1 MIGTY
6 IHVCLCAHSC
16 DFEMWFFFSCC
27 VQSFMYFGIGYSSP
41 TLASAMT
48 DLTPAFTFI
57 LAILSRLVS
66 YIFYIL
72 EKLLDVKEYS
82 HQ

>member
-1 MIGTY
+1 
-6 IHVCLCAHSC
+6 
-16 DFEMWFFFSCC
+16 
-27 VQSFMYFGIGYSSP
+27 MYFGIGYSSP

-57 LAILSRLVS
+57 LAILSWLVS

>member
-1 MIGTY
+1 MCAY
-6 IHVCLCAHSC
+6 VRIHVTLKCG
-16 DFEMWFFFSCC
+16 FFFSCC
-27 VQSFMYFGIGYSSP
+27 VQSFMYFGMGYSSL

-72 EKLLDVKEYS
+72 EKLLDV
-82 HQ
+82 